1 MILLSIKSQI
11 RNQVEFCLF
20 DSLGWLVLVSR
31 FTILSYFFTVKGKR
45 SQIRIVGVLSR
56 ITLVL
61 TLTLLFLEQEISVF
75 LEGVFAKYSAFLS
88 SGSPSSLL
96 SFYYLSF
103 LSSLSLMGINCLIFY
118 LIVF

>member
-61 TLTLLFLEQEISVF
+61 TLTLFILRA
-75 LEGVFAKYSAFLS
+75 GN
-88 SGSPSSLL
+88 L
-96 SFYYLSF
+96 SFSGRSFCQVVSFPLLRLSF
-103 LSSLSLMGINCLIFY
+103 FTFILLLFVIFAVLVLMGINCLIFY